1 MDTTAKSVPKGRQ
14 TVSRQ
19 EYIRYTPQ
27 RASVRDGDVTWSP
40 PEGAPI
46 IDGLPQIFWA
56 DGSPWREANLWLMLQ
71 ATDARK
77 DIATIKSKSSSIH
90 AYSKWLEEA
99 EVDWREFPTKESDR
113 CLVKYRGYLI
123 KSRKGNLIAP
133 STTSQRMRVVIQFY
147 RWLRH
152 TSLLSPEW
160 PMWRESFINIKR
172 SNEFGLERTFT
183 VNTTSLS
190 IPNKSTVGEKL
201 EDGLFPVSEHDRGK
215 ILEIAENHAPREI
228 YLMLLVGFFTG
239 MRVQTLASLTI
250 QTLENAVV
258 DPATSELY
266 RLAVG
271 PGAYPPVSTKNNV
284 TGHIWITEALL
295 NELKAYSYST
305 ERLLRQAKATSEDR
319 DLVFITRRGNPYAV
333 RNKDRSPAINV
344 SMNNLRKI
352 GRKHGVSALNVFK
365 FHQTRCTFAT
375 ELARLAVNAGGAIH
389 AIGIVKDALLHRDES
404 TTIKY
409 IKFIERTPIKI
420 SMANAFTKAFFGA
433 VGEDSKI

>member
-1 MDTTAKSVPKGRQ
+1 MPRL
-14 TVSRQ
+14 
-19 EYIRYTPQ
+19 EYIRHTPL
-27 RASVRDGDVTWSP
+27 RASVIGGKVIWRQ
-40 PEGAPI
+40 PEGSPI
-46 IDGLPQIFWA
+46 VDGLPQIFWA
-56 DGSPWREANLWLMLQ
+56 DGLPWREANLWLMLQ
-71 ATDARK
+71 ATEARK
-77 DIATIKSKSSSIH
+77 DIATIKSKSASIY

-99 EVDWREFPTKESDR
+99 EVDWRDFPTRESDR

-123 KSRKGNLIAP
+123 KSRKANLIAP

-160 PMWRESFINIKR
+160 PMWRESFISIKR

-201 EDGLFPVSEHDRGK
+201 EDGLFPVSEHDRTK
-215 ILEIAENHAPREI
+215 ILEIAQSHAPREI
-228 YLMLLVGFFTG
+228 HLMLMVGFSTG
-239 MRVQTLASLTI
+239 MRIQTLASLAI
-250 QTLENAVV
+250 QTLENAVE
-258 DPATSELY
+258 DPATPQLY

-271 PGAYPPVSTKNNV
+271 PGASPPVSTKNDV
-284 TGHIWITEALL
+284 TGHVWITKSLL
-295 NELKAYSYST
+295 DELMVYCYSA
-305 ERLLRQAKATSEDR
+305 ERLLRQAKAKPENR
-319 DLVFITRRGNPYAV
+319 DLVFITRRGNPYAD

-344 SMNNLRKI
+344 SMSTLRKI
-352 GRKHGVSALNVFK
+352 GRKHGISALKVFK

-375 ELARLAVNAGGAIH
+375 ELARLAVKAGGAIH

-404 TTIKY
+404 TTIRY

-420 SMANAFTKAFFGA
+420 SMANDFTKAFLG
-433 VGEDSKI
+433 VTSESHKVL